1 DEVRDIDWN
10 VTARA
15 GIPFV
20 KLYRE
25 ERELTVLIAVDV
37 SYSGVFGTT
46 GQEKNELAA
55 ELAALIAF
63 SAIRNN
69 DNVGLI
75 LFSRE
80 VELYLPPKKGKK
92 HVLRVIRELLGHRP
106 ESRGTSLAEAL
117 RFIGRIQRRRATVF
131 LISDF
136 LDEGFEKALAA
147 TRAKHD
153 VVAVRTSDRRERELP
168 DVGLITFE
176 DPETGEIGIVDTRS
190 RRVREKFHARA
201 LEADRKLAELLRFLE
216 IDHLEIRTGESY
228 IEKLRSF
235 FREREKK
242 RYR

>member
-1 DEVRDIDWN
+1 NRMVDSLLGGAWHSAFKGRGMEFEEVREYQPGDEVRDIDWN

-75 LFSRE
+75 LCSRE

-92 HVLRVIRELLGHRP
+92 HVLRVIRELL
-106 ESRGTSLAEAL
+106 
-117 RFIGRIQRRRATVF
+117 
-131 LISDF
+131 
-136 LDEGFEKALAA
+136 
-147 TRAKHD
+147 
-153 VVAVRTSDRRERELP
+153 
-168 DVGLITFE
+168 
-176 DPETGEIGIVDTRS
+176 
-190 RRVREKFHARA
+190 
-201 LEADRKLAELLRFLE
+201 
-216 IDHLEIRTGESY
+216 
-228 IEKLRSF
+228 
-235 FREREKK
+235 
-242 RYR
+242 